1 MEHLDDILKEFLV
14 ESYESLDQLDQD
26 LMSLEE
32 QPEDRDR
39 LASIFRTIHTI
50 KGTSG
55 FLSFPKLEH
64 VTHVG
69 ESLLVPLRD
78 GEMKF
83 TNEIASGLLS
93 MLDAV
98 RKILAHIETGDG
110 EGDQDYSEV
119 IQLLETLR
127 TGEPIQ
133 DSPPKAPEPD
143 EAPKPKATGRKR
155 STTPRKRGKRSQ
167 PEASADDGPQE
178 ISQDTPETPQP
189 ADEPVVE
196 PAVESPT
203 NLDSAAE
210 NGSVLSR
217 SEAHERNS
225 TIADTTVRLDV
236 ELLDRL
242 MNLVGELV
250 LARNQIIQFSRTSE
264 DTTMAA
270 ASQRLNL
277 ITTELQEGV
286 MKTRMQPIRNAWS
299 KLPRVVRDLS
309 NAFGKRVNVRM
320 DGADTELDKTILEA
334 IKDPLTHIVRN
345 AVDHG
350 IETPDIR
357 AAAGK
362 PKEGTLWLRAFH
374 EGGQVNVEIRDDGAG
389 INFGRVKEK
398 AIARGLVTEDQV
410 SAMSEREL
418 TNLILLPGFSTAQK
432 VTNVSGR
439 GVGMDVV
446 KTNVEKIGGTLDIH
460 SVPGRGTTLRVK
472 IPLTLAIVPALV
484 ITCEGDRY
492 AIPQV
497 SLLELVRLDG
507 DRAPLEIELVHNE
520 PAYRLRG
527 RLLPL
532 LYLDEELGLR
542 GKRLPQEHGKASSVN
557 IVVLQA
563 EDRQFGLVVDQINDT
578 QEIVVKPLGKQ
589 IKSISTYAGA
599 TIMGDG
605 AVSLI
610 LDVNGLAARGR
621 VLTKHRD
628 HPLANA
634 SLNASETMRASSSW
648 LLVDPGDGSQVAVPL
663 TAVDRLEEFSASQ
676 LELAAHQHVVQYRNA
691 IMPLIPLSGGYIDA
705 SSDNPL
711 HVIVHS
717 TGARRVGIVVGR
729 ILDVVDDI
737 ANLDGT
743 NPSELGEARVIA
755 GRVTSLADIPSL
767 VRNVLPVVPEL
778 EFA

>member
-1 MEHLDDILKEFLV
+1 
-14 ESYESLDQLDQD
+14 
-26 LMSLEE
+26 
-32 QPEDRDR
+32 
-39 LASIFRTIHTI
+39 
-50 KGTSG
+50 
-55 FLSFPKLEH
+55 
-64 VTHVG
+64 
-69 ESLLVPLRD
+69 
-78 GEMKF
+78 
-83 TNEIASGLLS
+83 
-93 MLDAV
+93 
-98 RKILAHIETGDG
+98 
-110 EGDQDYSEV
+110 
-119 IQLLETLR
+119 
-127 TGEPIQ
+127 
-133 DSPPKAPEPD
+133 
-143 EAPKPKATGRKR
+143 
-155 STTPRKRGKRSQ
+155 
-167 PEASADDGPQE
+167 
-178 ISQDTPETPQP
+178 
-189 ADEPVVE
+189 
-196 PAVESPT
+196 
-203 NLDSAAE
+203 
-210 NGSVLSR
+210 
-217 SEAHERNS
+217 
-225 TIADTTVRLDV
+225 
-236 ELLDRL
+236 

-264 DTTMAA
+264 DSTMAA

-286 MKTRMQPIRNAWS
+286 MKTRMQPIRNAWA

-350 IETPDIR
+350 LEMPDVR
-357 AAAGK
+357 VAAGK
-362 PKEGTLWLRAFH
+362 PREGTLWLRAFH

-389 INFGRVKEK
+389 INLERVKEK
-398 AIARGLVTEDQV
+398 AIAQGLATPDQL

-542 GKRLPQEHGKASSVN
+542 SKRLPQEHGKASSVN

-563 EDRQFGLVVDQINDT
+563 EDRHFGLVVDQINDT

-589 IKSISTYAGA
+589 LKSISTYAGA

-628 HPLANA
+628 QPLGDSHENA
-634 SLNASETMRASSSW
+634 TEESQATTSW
-648 LLVDPGDGSQVAVPL
+648 LLVDPGDGSRVAVSL
-663 TAVDRLEEFSASQ
+663 TSVDRLEEFSASQ
-676 LELAAHQHVVQYRNA
+676 LERTGHQYVVQYRDA
-691 IMPLIPLSGGYIDA
+691 IMPLIPLSSSGYIDEA
-705 SSDNPL
+705 SGSPL
-711 HVIVHS
+711 QVIVHS
-717 TGARRVGIVVGR
+717 RGEQCVGIVVGR
-729 ILDVVDDI
+729 ILDVVDDVVSLRREHPEDASNSRI
-737 ANLDGT
+737 
-743 NPSELGEARVIA
+743 IA
-755 GRVTSLADIPSL
+755 GRVTTLADIPAIVNNSL
-767 VRNVLPVVPEL
+767 PEL
-778 EFA
+778 FSCLAT